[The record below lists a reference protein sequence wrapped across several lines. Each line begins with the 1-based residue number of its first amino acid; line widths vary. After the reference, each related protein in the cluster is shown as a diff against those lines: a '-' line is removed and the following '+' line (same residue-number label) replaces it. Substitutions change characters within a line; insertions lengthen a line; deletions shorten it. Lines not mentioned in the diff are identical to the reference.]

1 MKDVKKKSYKN
12 VLYIKFIEGFNFF
25 FVNLLFLK
33 WNSIYIIRE
42 DDVKKM

>member
-1 MKDVKKKSYKN
+1 MCFNFCIFVLKNINERCFKKSYKN

-33 WNSIYIIRE
+33 
-42 DDVKKM
+42 